1 VVWFPGIDDSINIVQ
16 KHLFV
21 LPTVELIEYIFEI
34 IINDQCFFA
43 KLLNFIQQILLSFN
57 IFLFQ
62 LEMLLNRLL
71 KNRLLLQ

>member
-1 VVWFPGIDDSINIVQ
+1 MVWFPGIYDSINIVQ
-16 KHLFV
+16 KHLFI

-34 IINDQCFFA
+34 IIHDQCFFT
-43 KLLNFIQQILLSFN
+43 KLLNFIQQILLLFN